1 MHFICDLE
9 GAEELQAHWDS
20 ELATTSRDL
29 IEVGLDAAREGVATA
44 QAEHAYTDRTHNLT
58 NNAHV
63 EQEYDGEAYMVWP
76 EEYATFVDK
85 GTSRNAAYPFTP
97 VAEARAEMVL
107 DHGATAA
114 TDALAERMKG

>member
-29 IEVGLDAAREGVATA
+29 IEVGLDAAREGVAAA

-76 EEYATFVDK
+76 QEYASFVDR
-85 GTSRNAAYPFTP
+85 GTSTNAAYPFTP
-97 VAEARAEMVL
+97 IAEQRAEHTLARGTDVAVAVL
-107 DHGATAA
+107 IDNM
-114 TDALAERMKG
+114 EK